1 MNDPIT
7 APEPEAD
14 TPDTG
19 DVVDQD
25 VPQRGFR
32 RGRRLAVDVG
42 DARIGI
48 ASCDPDGLLATPVE
62 TVKRATVEEGRKR
75 IWKLAKEYEPIEVV
89 VGLPLSMN
97 GTEGPAAVK
106 VKKYAMRLA
115 RRLDPIPVRLV
126 DERLSTVSA
135 HRALRDAGLSTK
147 NHQPVVDQVAAV
159 AILEA
164 ALDREKNTGQPAGD
178 LVTIMQGTDQENC
191 S

>member
-1 MNDPIT
+1 MNDPMMESV
-7 APEPEAD
+7 PEPDA
-14 TPDTG
+14 THSG
-19 DVVDQD
+19 DVAGMDATQ
-25 VPQRGFR
+25 PAFR

-62 TVKRATVEEGRKR
+62 TVRRATVEEGRKR
-75 IWKLAKEYEPIEVV
+75 IWKLAKEYEPIEVI

-159 AILEA
+159 SILEA

-178 LVTIMQGTDQENC
+178 LVTTMQGTDQENC